1 MIMINDRQ
9 ITISV
14 GSSRTSTDWQP
25 QTLTVSELYERLQIP
40 ARGTETQAEYFAM
53 QKSQQD
59 KLKDVGGFVAGAL
72 NGPRR
77 KANAVTGRDV
87 ITLDLDNIPA
97 GGTEDVLR
105 RVDGLGCGYCVY
117 STRKHCPA
125 TPRLRVLIPLDRT
138 CTAEEYEPIAR
149 KLAELIG
156 MELADPTTFEA
167 ARLMYWPSCS
177 ADAEYIYRSSDKE
190 LLSVDGMLVLY
201 ADWHDYTSWPAVPG
215 AVSPARLAA
224 KQGDPLTKTGVVGAF
239 CRVYDIEAAM
249 AAFLPGVYEP
259 VDTASDRYTFTGG
272 STTGGAVSYDN
283 GKFLYSHH
291 ATDPC
296 CGKLVN
302 AFDLVR
308 LHLFGDMDDTA
319 APGTPVNRLPSFSA
333 MCDKAAE
340 DPTVSSRLLQERFT
354 EATKGF
360 TVIGATKDAAHGP
373 DEDFSWMTQLKV
385 SSKTGLPQ
393 ATIDNIWII
402 LENDPQLKGRFAL
415 NRFAGRGEVLAPLPW
430 SNQTKRR
437 LWDDNDNHG
446 LYWYLE
452 KCYQITGTAKIDAA
466 LSLHSTIHAFNEV
479 TAYLEQLQWD
489 GVTRLES
496 LLIDYLGAEDT
507 PYTRA
512 VTRKAF
518 TAAVARA
525 MVPGTKFDVMTILS
539 GPQGIG
545 KSTLLDKMSRGF
557 FNDSIRTFEG
567 KEASELLQGVWLV
580 EVSELD
586 AFRRTDVSRI
596 KQFLSQRADR
606 FRAAYGRHVK
616 DMPRCCVFFGTT
628 NTNDYLQDKT
638 GNRRFWPV
646 DVGLRAT
653 SKSVWN
659 DLPRELDQLWAEAV
673 FYWRLGEPLYL
684 TGELAEAAKAKQEEH
699 REVSAREGLI
709 LEFLDKEVPS
719 DWNSWPLDRRRMFW
733 SGNAVGDMQLVPRER
748 VCALEVWCELLNGQQ
763 KDMRYGD
770 TQEINSIIA
779 AAPGWEKTKN
789 GVRFGY
795 CGFQRGFMRAIHLTD
810 TLTSNDTLA

>member
-1 MIMINDRQ
+1 MF
-9 ITISV
+9 
-14 GSSRTSTDWQP
+14 
-25 QTLTVSELYERLQIP
+25 L
-40 ARGTETQAEYFAM
+40 
-53 QKSQQD
+53 
-59 KLKDVGGFVAGAL
+59 
-72 NGPRR
+72 
-77 KANAVTGRDV
+77 
-87 ITLDLDNIPA
+87 
-97 GGTEDVLR
+97 
-105 RVDGLGCGYCVY
+105 
-117 STRKHCPA
+117 
-125 TPRLRVLIPLDRT
+125 
-138 CTAEEYEPIAR
+138 
-149 KLAELIG
+149 
-156 MELADPTTFEA
+156 
-167 ARLMYWPSCS
+167 
-177 ADAEYIYRSSDKE
+177 
-190 LLSVDGMLVLY
+190 
-201 ADWHDYTSWPAVPG
+201 
-215 AVSPARLAA
+215 
-224 KQGDPLTKTGVVGAF
+224 
-239 CRVYDIEAAM
+239 
-249 AAFLPGVYEP
+249 FLPGVYEA
-259 VDTASDRYTFTGG
+259 VDGMPGRYTFLGG
-272 STTGGAVSYDN
+272 STTGGAVLYDN

-296 CGKLVN
+296 GGRLVN

-308 LHLFGDMDDTA
+308 LHLFGDQDDEA
-319 APGTPVNRLPSFSA
+319 VPGTPTNRLPSYTA
-333 MCDKAAE
+333 MCALAAE
-340 DPTVSSRLLQERFT
+340 DKKVSGLLLQERWS
-354 EATKGF
+354 EATGEF
-360 TVIGATKDAAHGP
+360 SSVSSGGET
-373 DEDFSWMTQLKV
+373 EDLKWMTQLKV

-402 LENDPQLKGRFAL
+402 LENDPQLKGKFAL

-437 LWDDNDNHG
+437 LWDDNDNQG

-452 KCYQITGTAKIDAA
+452 KFYQITGTAKIDGA
-466 LSLHSTIHAFNEV
+466 LSLHSTTHAFNEV

-489 GVTRLES
+489 GVFRLES
-496 LLIDYLGAEDT
+496 LLVNYLGAEDT

-525 MVPGTKFDVMTILS
+525 MVPGTKFDIMTILS

-580 EVSELD
+580 EISELD

-616 DMPRCCVFFGTT
+616 EMPRCCVFFGTT

-646 DVGLRAT
+646 DVGLRAA

-709 LEFLDKEVPS
+709 LEFLDKEVPI
-719 DWNSWPLDRRRMFW
+719 DWSSWPLDRRRMFW
-733 SGNAVGDMQLVPRER
+733 SGNAVGDLRLVPRGR

-763 KDMRYGD
+763 KDVRYGD

-795 CGFQRGFMRAIHLTD
+795 CGFQRGFVRVIH
-810 TLTSNDTLA
+810 SADTLASDDTLA

>member
-1 MIMINDRQ
+1 MVLNNDRQ

-14 GSSRTSTDWQP
+14 GASRKSVSWTP
-25 QTLTVSELYERLQIP
+25 QVLAVSELYERLRTP
-40 ARGTETQAEYFAM
+40 ARGKETQSEYLALP
-53 QKSQQD
+53 KPKQD
-59 KLKDVGGFVAGAL
+59 ELKDVGGYVAGTL
-72 NGPRR
+72 SGPRR
-77 KANAVTGRDV
+77 KAGAVTGRDV
-87 ITLDLDNIPA
+87 ITLDLDSIPA
-97 GGTEDVLR
+97 GGTQDVLR

-117 STRKHCPA
+117 STRKHHPA
-125 TPRLRVLIPLDRT
+125 TPRLRVLFPLDRT
-138 CTAEEYEPIAR
+138 CTADEYEPCAR
-149 KLAELIG
+149 RMAEWIG

-167 ARLMYWPSCS
+167 GRLMYWGSCS
-177 ADAEYIYRSSDKE
+177 ADGEYIYVPADKP
-190 LLSVDGMLVLY
+190 LLSVDGLLATY
-201 ADWHDYTSWPAVPG
+201 ADWRDFTSWPVVPG
-215 AVSPARLAA
+215 AVSPARLSAR
-224 KQGDPLTKTGVVGAF
+224 QGDPLAKQGVVGAF
-239 CRVYDIEAAM
+239 CRTYDIEAAM
-249 AAFLPGVYEP
+249 TAFLPGVYEATDGMP
-259 VDTASDRYTFTGG
+259 GRYTFLGG
-272 STTGGAVSYDN
+272 STTGGAVLYDN

-296 CGKLVN
+296 GGRLVN

-308 LHLFGDMDDTA
+308 LHRFGDQDDEA
-319 APGTPVNRLPSFSA
+319 VPGTPANRLPSYTA
-333 MCDKAAE
+333 MCALAAE
-340 DPTVSSRLLQERFT
+340 DKKVSGLLLQERWS
-354 EATKGF
+354 EATGEF
-360 TVIGATKDAAHGP
+360 SAVSSDGET
-373 DEDFSWMTQLKV
+373 EDLKWMAQLKV
-385 SSKTGLPQ
+385 NSKTGLPQ

-402 LENDPQLKGRFAL
+402 LENDPQLKGKFAL

-437 LWDDNDNHG
+437 LWDDNDNQG

-452 KCYQITGTAKIDAA
+452 KFYQITGTAKIDGA
-466 LSLHSTIHAFNEV
+466 LSLHSTTHAFNEV

-489 GVTRLES
+489 GVFRLES
-496 LLIDYLGAEDT
+496 LLVDYLGAEDN

-525 MVPGTKFDVMTILS
+525 MVPGTKFDIMTILS

-580 EVSELD
+580 EISELD

-616 DMPRCCVFFGTT
+616 EMPRCCVFFGTT

-646 DVGLRAT
+646 DVGLRAA

-709 LEFLDKEVPS
+709 LEFLDKEVPI

-733 SGNAVGDMQLVPRER
+733 SGNAVGDLRLVPRGR

-763 KDMRYGD
+763 KDVRYGD

-795 CGFQRGFMRAIHLTD
+795 CGFQRGFVRVIH
-810 TLTSNDTLA
+810 SADTLASDDTLA